1 MTSHHSTET
10 SAYSNSHNTA
20 LRKSTTTHEAMTELH
35 DELKNPLSFWQ
46 EIRITPM
53 SGTDYVFIPNFV
65 YQAFGGNYT
74 VARFVTELSAA
85 FDIEPSRLQLVVSN
99 DKPNEDWQYGKTI
112 LEWSAGTISHSH
124 LETVPQE
131 SKYHEFIAS
140 MFQYSCALVTQLEH

>member
-10 SAYSNSHNTA
+10 SAYSNSPNTA
-20 LRKSTTTHEAMTELH
+20 LSKSTTAHEAMAELH

-65 YQAFGGNYT
+65 YQAFGGNYS

-85 FDIEPSRLQLVVSN
+85 FEIEPSRLQLICRS

-112 LEWSAGTISHSH
+112 MEWRAGTISHSH
-124 LETVPQE
+124 LETILQN
-131 SKYHEFIAS
+131 SKYHEFVES
-140 MFQYSCALVTQLEH
+140 MYQYSSSLVTQLEH